1 MTKIS
6 LGDTRKSYQPDKDKK
21 YFLGFGLSKCA
32 EAIEYYGYQDHFSNP
47 LIESETV
54 AVNDTVVTNESTS
67 NVLRLVFDCVMM
79 MSHNYESALKTE
91 NSALYVAE

>member
-1 MTKIS
+1 MTKITS
-6 LGDTRKSYQPDKDKK
+6 GNTRKSYQPDKDKK

-54 AVNDTVVTNESTS
+54 AVNDTVVTNESAS
-67 NVLRLVFDCVMM
+67 NVLRLVFDCVMIM
-79 MSHNYESALKTE
+79 THNL
-91 NSALYVAE
+91 

>member
-1 MTKIS
+1 MTKIT

-21 YFLGFGLSKCA
+21 YFLGFGLSKCV

-54 AVNDTVVTNESTS
+54 AVNDTVVTNESAS
-67 NVLRLVFDCVMM
+67 NVLRLVFDRFMIIT
-79 MSHNYESALKTE
+79 HNFGSYL
-91 NSALYVAE
+91 

>member
-1 MTKIS
+1 MTKITS
-6 LGDTRKSYQPDKDKK
+6 GDTRKSYQPDKDKK

-54 AVNDTVVTNESTS
+54 AVNDTVVTNESAS
-67 NVLRLVFDCVMM
+67 NVLRLVFDCVMIM
-79 MSHNYESALKTE
+79 THNLWVIFM
-91 NSALYVAE
+91 NQR

>member
-1 MTKIS
+1 MGDKKVT

-54 AVNDTVVTNESTS
+54 AVNDTVVTNESAS
-67 NVLRLVFDCVMM
+67 NVLRLVFDRVMIIT
-79 MSHNYESALKTE
+79 HNFGS
-91 NSALYVAE
+91 